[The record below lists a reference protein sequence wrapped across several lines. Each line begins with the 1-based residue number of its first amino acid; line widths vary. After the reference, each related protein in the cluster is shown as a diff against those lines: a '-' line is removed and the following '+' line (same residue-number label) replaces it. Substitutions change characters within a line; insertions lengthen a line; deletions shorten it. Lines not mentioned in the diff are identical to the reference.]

1 MHFNYSD
8 SREYLR
14 RAGTRKMPPLMIS
27 AAITGGIQGKELS
40 GALPETPEEQAQE
53 CQRCYEAGA
62 TMVHIH
68 ARNPKTGYA
77 TPSRCRDDY
86 DEVNYLVR
94 QRCPDLIID
103 NTSGGGCGLTLEER
117 VSSLDA
123 LPEVSDIDMGPFTVA
138 MRLKQRMAPL
148 SGRDADMDIDEILPV
163 TVGETE
169 LRARMMAER
178 GVGVTMALFH
188 TGHWSMVDNLI
199 RKGLVKPP
207 YNFIF
212 FLGMTSGALATPAA
226 LLDFVRDA
234 PQPSNAF
241 VMAVGRHDLPLVT
254 MATLMGLHAM
264 VGLETN
270 LYVREGVPADS
281 NARLVE
287 RTVRIARE
295 LGRDIATPAQA
306 REMLGLPA
314 TPRQYP
320 APASLREA
328 LAA

>member
-14 RAGTRKMPPLMIS
+14 LAGTGRMPPLMIS
-27 AAITGGIQGKELS
+27 AAITGGIQGKELNK
-40 GALPETPEEQAQE
+40 ALPETPEEQAQE
-53 CQRCYEAGA
+53 AQRCYEAGA

-68 ARNPKTGYA
+68 ARNPETGYA
-77 TPSRCRDDY
+77 TPSRRREDY
-86 DEVNYLVR
+86 DEVNHLVR

-103 NTSGGGCGLTLEER
+103 NTSGGGCGITLEER

-138 MRLKQRMAPL
+138 MKLRKREAPL
-148 SGRDADMDIDEILPV
+148 SGRDQDEEIDELLPV

-169 LRARMMAER
+169 LRARMMQER
-178 GVGVTMALFH
+178 GIGITMALFH

-212 FLGMTSGALATPAA
+212 FLGMTSGALATPSA
-226 LLDFVRDA
+226 LLEFVRDA
-234 PQPSNAF
+234 PHPSNAF
-241 VMAVGRHDLPLVT
+241 VMAVGRHDLPLVS
-254 MATLMGLHAM
+254 MATLMGMHAM

-270 LYVREGVPADS
+270 LYVREGVMADS
-281 NARLVE
+281 NARVVE

-295 LGRDIATPAQA
+295 LGREIATPAQA

-314 TPRQYP
+314 VPRQYP
-320 APASLREA
+320 APAHA
-328 LAA
+328 LA

>member
-8 SREYLR
+8 SREYMR
-14 RAGTRKMPPLMIS
+14 RAGTSKMPPLMIS

-53 CQRCYEAGA
+53 AQRCYEAGA
-62 TMVHIH
+62 VMVHIH
-68 ARNPKTGYA
+68 ARNPETGYS
-77 TPSRCRDDY
+77 TPSRRREDY
-86 DEVNYLVR
+86 DEVNRLIR
-94 QRCPDLIID
+94 ERCPDLIID

-123 LPEVSDIDMGPFTVA
+123 RPEVSDIDMGPFTVA
-138 MRLKQRMAPL
+138 MKLRKRTAPL
-148 SGRDADMDIDEILPV
+148 TGRDEDEVIDELLAV

-169 LRARMMAER
+169 LRAQMMQER

-212 FLGMTSGALATPAA
+212 FLGMTSGALPTPAA

-254 MATLMGLHAM
+254 MSTLMGMHAM

-270 LYVREGVPADS
+270 LYVKEGVLADS

-287 RTVRIARE
+287 RTTRIARE
-295 LGRDIATPAQA
+295 LGREIATPAQA
-306 REMLGLPA
+306 REMLGLSKV
-314 TPRQYP
+314 PRAYP
-320 APASLREA
+320 APAQL
-328 LAA
+328 LV